1 MYSYYAN
8 NHTGYC
14 LKYRRASE
22 NLLSIAEPV
31 IYADAYPKLSM
42 FDVSFFKT
50 GDFGRAILFTK
61 SKLWSHESEWRV
73 TLANGANTL
82 AKLPHT
88 ILDSIILG
96 CAMTEDKRKEV
107 IALNNQR
114 KLPVPLWQAVKRKF
128 DFAIDVMLISNP

>member
-14 LKYRRASE
+14 LKYRRAPE
-22 NLLSIAEPV
+22 NFLSIAEPV

-42 FDVSFFKT
+42 PDVSFCKT
-50 GDFGRAILFTK
+50 GDFGRTILFTK
-61 SKLWSHESEWRV
+61 SKLWSHENEWRV
-73 TLANGANTL
+73 TLANGANRV
-82 AKLPHT
+82 AKPPQP

-96 CAMTEDKRKEV
+96 CAMTDDKRKQF

-114 KLPVPLWQAVKRKF
+114 KLPVALWQAVKRKF
-128 DFAIDVMLISNP
+128 DFAVDVIPI